1 MKIFVI
7 NWKMHITTHEAI
19 AFCNVYKQEI
29 KDLTSKVI
37 LCPPATAL
45 SLVGHELQKTEVA
58 LAGQSC
64 STESSGE
71 FTAQIAAINY
81 AQVGCSYVLVG
92 HSEERNSFKID
103 SKMVAQKALQVINA
117 GMIPLICIP
126 DTEKDRKKNTFE
138 QRLDAELTIIE
149 EVLEGKPAYIIY
161 QALWTHEAE
170 NYQEEVASVFAFLKY
185 RLPGYAFL
193 YEGAI
198 PQNDFHTLTVISSL
212 CGFLVTETS
221 TDFQMFKKI
230 VDYKEASNKS

>member
-7 NWKMHITTHEAI
+7 NWKMHINTHEAI
-19 AFCNVYKQEI
+19 AFCHAYKEELQQVA
-29 KDLTSKVI
+29 SKVI

-45 SLVGHELQKTEVA
+45 SVVGHELKKTEIA

-64 STESSGE
+64 SEKSSGDY
-71 FTAQIAAINY
+71 TTQIAAINY

-92 HSEERNSFKID
+92 HHEERKDFNLDTRTI
-103 SKMVAQKALQVINA
+103 ANKALQVINA
-117 GMIPLICIP
+117 GMIPLICIA
-126 DTEKDRKKNTFE
+126 DTETDRKKESFE
-138 QRLDAELTIIE
+138 TYLDAELGIIE

-161 QALWTHEAE
+161 QGAWTHKTD
-170 NYQEEVASVFAFLKY
+170 NYKDEIGSIFAFMKY

-198 PQNDFHTLTVISSL
+198 PEDDFHSLTSISSL

-230 VDYKEASNKS
+230 VSYKE

>member
-7 NWKMHITTHEAI
+7 NWKMHINTHEAI
-19 AFCNVYKQEI
+19 AFCHAYKEELEKI
-29 KDLTSKVI
+29 TSKVI

-45 SLVGHELQKTEVA
+45 SVVGHELKKTEIA

-64 STESSGE
+64 SEKHSGDH
-71 FTAQIAAINY
+71 TTQIAAINY

-92 HSEERNSFKID
+92 HHEERKDFNLDTRAI
-103 SKMVAQKALQVINA
+103 ANKALQVINA
-117 GMIPLICIP
+117 GMIPLICIA
-126 DTEKDRKKNTFE
+126 DTETDRKKESFE
-138 QRLDAELTIIE
+138 TYLDAELGIIE

-161 QALWTHEAE
+161 QGVWTHKTD
-170 NYQEEVASVFAFLKY
+170 NYKDEVGSIFAFMKY

-198 PQNDFHTLTVISSL
+198 PEDDFHSLTSISSL

-230 VDYKEASNKS
+230 VSYKE

>member
-7 NWKMHITTHEAI
+7 NWKMHINTHEAI
-19 AFCNVYKQEI
+19 AFCHAYKEEL
-29 KDLTSKVI
+29 KNLTSKVI

-45 SLVGHELQKTEVA
+45 SVVGHELQKTEVA

-64 STESSGE
+64 SEKSSGDH
-71 FTAQIAAINY
+71 TAQIAAINY
-81 AQVGCSYVLVG
+81 AQAGCSYVLVG
-92 HSEERNSFKID
+92 HSEERNDFKLDTRAI
-103 SKMVAQKALQVINA
+103 ANKALQVINA

-126 DTEKDRKKNTFE
+126 DTEKQREKKSFE
-138 QRLDAELTIIE
+138 TYLDKELGIIE

-161 QALWTHEAE
+161 QGLWTHEAE
-170 NYQEEVASVFAFLKY
+170 NYKEEVASIFAFMKY

-198 PQNDFHTLTVISSL
+198 PENDFHSLTSISSL

-230 VDYKEASNKS
+230 VSYQE